1 MKVKVINRSEAS
13 MTRERSEDV
22 MQVHRNLDPT
32 LHPFERAREYTRALN
47 AAKTERVFA
56 KPFIGALPHDEAVY
70 CIARSPTRLNCVL
83 AGCGDGMV
91 KLWDVPGKRY
101 VPAIHVYLVLS
112 VHTVAGA
119 WPLCQAQATSL
130 TPSLGTDV
138 SATSQ
143 GTLER

>member
-56 KPFIGALPHDEAVY
+56 KPFVGALPHDEAVY

-83 AGCGDGMV
+83 SGCGDGLV
-91 KLWDVPGKRY
+91 KLWDVPEQRY
-101 VPAIHVYLVLS
+101 LPTPRIS
-112 VHTVAGA
+112 I
-119 WPLCQAQATSL
+119 LCYVR
-130 TPSLGTDV
+130 PRPV
-138 SATSQ
+138 SAYFP
-143 GTLER
+143 ERSHLRV